1 MNIALIK
8 ILHNESAALIIIT
21 GPKQEKGDEKNRSSD
36 HIVKGP
42 VDQRPMWRS
51 VGTKGGK
58 NIAV

>member
-42 VDQRPMWRS
+42 LDQRPMWRS
-51 VGTKGGK
+51 VGTKEG
-58 NIAV
+58 N

>member
-21 GPKQEKGDEKNRSSD
+21 GPKQEKGDKNNPSSD

-42 VDQRPMWRS
+42 VDQRRMWRS
-51 VGTKGGK
+51 VGTKGGE
-58 NIAV
+58 